1 LGAADVIVSYCKG
14 NSALHRLNP
23 LAKLSAIFAGCTML
37 FLLDGLVYAVAGLA
51 VVVAIAAVTGV
62 HQVLSLAR
70 SKFASILLLWLIVAN
85 AVFVPGGNVLVSI
98 PFHFFRVTITD
109 LGLLT
114 GCVMALR
121 FLTILLMSGLFIVTT
136 DPAALVYSLMKRG
149 LPYRYGFMLIVMLR
163 FATVFER
170 EVKTV
175 TNAQKMRG
183 LEIDRRGVRKIFQ
196 SIRYTFVPLIVSA
209 FTKVDGLVL
218 SMEGR
223 AFGCK
228 GTRTFLAEDRYTRR
242 DKALIVVSLAVIILL
257 LLDKATGW
265 YPLPSL
271 VMR

>member
-1 LGAADVIVSYCKG
+1 MIVTYCKG
-14 NSALHRLNP
+14 DSALHRLNP
-23 LAKLSAIFAGCTML
+23 LAKLAAIFAGCTML
-37 FLLDGLVYAVAGLA
+37 FLLDGLVYTAAGLA
-51 VVVAIAAVTGV
+51 AVVAVAAAAGV

-70 SKFASILLLWLIVAN
+70 SKFASVLLLWLIVAN

-98 PFHFFRVTITD
+98 PFHFFRVQITD

-114 GCVMALR
+114 GCVMAVR

-136 DPAALVYSLMKRG
+136 DPAALVYSLMRRG
-149 LPYRYGFMLIVMLR
+149 LPYRFGFMLIVMLR
-163 FATVFER
+163 FAAVFER
-170 EVKTV
+170 EAKIV

-183 LEIDRRGVRKIFQ
+183 LEIDRRGVKKVFR

-209 FTKVDGLVL
+209 LTKVDGLVL

-223 AFGCK
+223 AFGYK
-228 GTRTFLAEDRYTRR
+228 ATRTFMAEDRYARR
-242 DKALIVVSLAVIILL
+242 DKVLIAVSLAIVVLL

-271 VMR
+271 TVR

>member
-1 LGAADVIVSYCKG
+1 MIVSYCRG
-14 NSALHRLNP
+14 DSTLHRLNP
-23 LAKLSAIFAGCTML
+23 LAKLAAIFAGCTML
-37 FLLDGLVYAVAGLA
+37 FLLDGLVYAVAGLVA
-51 VVVAIAAVTGV
+51 VVAIAAATGA

-85 AVFVPGGNVLVSI
+85 AIFVPGGKVLVTI
-98 PFHFFRVTITD
+98 PFYFFQVTITD

-114 GCVMALR
+114 GSVMALR
-121 FLTILLMSGLFIVTT
+121 FLTILLMSGLFILTT

-163 FATVFER
+163 FAAVFER

-183 LEIDRRGVRKIFQ
+183 LEIDRRGVKRIFQ

-209 FTKVDGLVL
+209 LTKVDGLVM

-223 AFGCK
+223 AFGYK
-228 GTRTFLAEDRYTRR
+228 GTRTFVAEDRYARR
-242 DKALIVVSLAVIILL
+242 DKALIVVSLAIIVLL

-271 VMR
+271 MGIR